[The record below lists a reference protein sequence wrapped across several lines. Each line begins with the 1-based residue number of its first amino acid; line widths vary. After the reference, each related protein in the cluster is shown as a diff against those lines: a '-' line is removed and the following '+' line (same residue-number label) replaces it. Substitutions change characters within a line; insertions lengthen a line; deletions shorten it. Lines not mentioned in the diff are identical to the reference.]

1 MEASASDPYDVS
13 PTDIWIL
20 GILIGYQIPQS
31 RINLP
36 PLIFEYSFVKI
47 FNTRILDPRN
57 NIKQFT
63 QQVENIIT

>member
-1 MEASASDPYDVS
+1 MEASASDTYDVS
-13 PTDIWIL
+13 PIDVRIL
-20 GILIGYQIPQS
+20 GTLLGYQIPQS
-31 RINLP
+31 TLNPP